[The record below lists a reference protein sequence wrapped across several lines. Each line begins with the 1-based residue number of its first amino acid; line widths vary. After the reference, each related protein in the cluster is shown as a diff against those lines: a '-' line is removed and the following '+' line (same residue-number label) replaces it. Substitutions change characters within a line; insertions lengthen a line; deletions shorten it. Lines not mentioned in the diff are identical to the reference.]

1 MKKFLAVFDG
11 YKPSA
16 STLAYAISLSK
27 SAGAH
32 LNGLFLD
39 EFVYRTYSVTSV
51 IKKYENADEVI
62 ERLDEKDRKKRDA
75 AVQYFEKACSDAGLN
90 WSVTRDTDI
99 ALQELKHES
108 IYADLLIIDK
118 NENFSRIKED
128 PPTHFVRELL
138 RDIQCPAIIVPE
150 NFRDTEAVV
159 FLYDGSPSAVYAIKM
174 YGYLFSGMES
184 VPAEVFCVKESGG
197 REFIP
202 DEKFMKEFVHRY
214 LPDASFKAE
223 AGNADEKIVQHLK
236 PGTNAVMAVLGAY
249 RRTDLSRWFK
259 SSMADLL
266 MKECAAPLF
275 IAHYK

>member
-11 YKPSA
+11 YRPSA

-39 EFVYRTYSVTSV
+39 EFIYRTYSVTSV
-51 IKKYENADEVI
+51 IKNYENADEVI
-62 ERLDEKDRKKRDA
+62 ERLDEKDRLKRDA
-75 AVQYFEKACSDAGLN
+75 AVKYFEKACSDAGLR
-90 WSVTRDTDI
+90 WSVTRDTNI
-99 ALQELKHES
+99 ALPELKHES
-108 IYADLLIIDK
+108 IYADLLIIER
-118 NENFSRIKED
+118 NETFTRHKDD
-128 PPTHFVRELL
+128 PPTPFIRELL

-150 NFRDTEAVV
+150 NFRNPELVV

-174 YGYLFSGMES
+174 YAYLFAGMQT
-184 VPAEVFCVKESGG
+184 VPEEVYCVKEAGG

-214 LPDASFKAE
+214 FPHARFKAE
-223 AGNADEKIVQHLK
+223 AGIAEEKIIDYVK
-236 PGTNAVMAVLGAY
+236 SAANSRMVVLGAY

-259 SSMADLL
+259 TSMADLL
-266 MKECAAPLF
+266 MKECGAPLF